1 MSHLEIIKNC
11 RPTFNVYSNS
21 FIRPGN
27 KARAALTS
35 KVFQP
40 PCNLSIILGDFSSNK
55 NNIKSHSLII
65 KGRMLIKYLSITFSL
80 S

>member
-1 MSHLEIIKNC
+1 M
-11 RPTFNVYSNS
+11 
-21 FIRPGN
+21 
-27 KARAALTS
+27 
-35 KVFQP
+35 
-40 PCNLSIILGDFSSNK
+40 SIILGDFSSNK